1 MGLIPQ
7 YFIDDLVAK
16 SDIVDIIEQRVPLKK
31 QGKEFAACCPF
42 HNEKTP
48 SFTVSPEKQFYHCFG
63 CGAHGTAIGFLIEYE
78 NLDFIEAIDVL
89 AENLGLE
96 VPREENGQPRPSKSE
111 LEPLYDVLQQAAL
124 HFQQQLKSHP
134 QAIDYLKQRGLS
146 GAIARDFLLG
156 FAAAGWDHLLKTM
169 SDKFSPTI
177 LDQAGLLS
185 SNDQGRV
192 YDKFRERIMFP
203 IRNRRGQIIAFGG
216 RIIGSGEPKYLNSPE
231 TPVFNKSDTLYGL
244 YEARKRSHKLEQI
257 IVVEGYMDV
266 VALAQHG
273 INNAV
278 ATLGTATTAQHLKQL
293 FRTVHRIVFCFDGDR
308 AGRDA
313 AWRALEH
320 AMPVLR
326 DGQEIHF
333 LFLPDGEDPDSYVRL
348 QGSDAFNAIVADA
361 TPLSVYLLDNL
372 KARHNI
378 STMEGRGALKIEADQ
393 LLKNLPANLLREQ
406 LQTRLGHITS
416 LEAKT
421 RTRNPPA
428 PQRSQSRSRNIQVT
442 SMRLAIASLL
452 QHPELAA
459 EAPTEKITPL
469 EQLPGGTV
477 LSEVHTML
485 STSQNLSPAILAER
499 FRDSPYQSVVD
510 QLISWTPPASEDE
523 TWKSLFRDALA
534 QLQRQ
539 LREQRLS
546 ELLHSSDSNQ
556 LSPQEKLELQQLLV
570 G

>member
-48 SFTVSPEKQFYHCFG
+48 SFTVSPEKQFYYCFG

-78 NLDFIEAIDVL
+78 NLDFVEAIDVL

-146 GAIARDFLLG
+146 GAIARDFQLG

-442 SMRLAIASLL
+442 SMWLAIASLL

>member
-146 GAIARDFLLG
+146 GAIARDFQLG

-428 PQRSQSRSRNIQVT
+428 PQRSQSRSRKIQVT
-442 SMRLAIASLL
+442 SMWLAIASLL